1 MEISLPVG
9 TKVYKGFGNPGVGCS
24 TLVKDT
30 RIFFVTQNPRLAKVY
45 SGRGT
50 ACPYV
55 TKKPLRLFVLNH
67 KNIQLVSKHFSR
79 ETRLGLQFVL
89 GTNVLRGQQAE
100 VYRRI
105 ISGKLPRRFLNRPF
119 GRGERLSVTNINRD
133 VFTRFAHDFLIP
145 KGFDGF
151 YSHPKKTGFHGG
163 YFPAEI
169 MLVDGGRVLKRPG
182 PEQVPLLSRVSVIR
196 ELPYLFIQYCKRN
209 RILLRSFRNYFVPY
223 LGGGMGVRLY
233 LEARKIK
240 PPAKVQ
246 DTSDFDF
253 TFAVSRK
260 LKLRDINQHTSIMY
274 SLMSKH
280 LNGFIAW
287 LNRTYTQTNAQLVT
301 SHFIPPGR
309 YFPATKKYIYR
320 VYQFRIQF
328 PGKEPMDFVDATLAH
343 VPGTSREDIHPVY
356 SKKYGLPI
364 PRLKK
369 LHESVAAVLAGSFVY
384 KGAKPRNPIYGNRPE
399 KGEKN
404 VARLAALQN
413 IAPKQVSILQ
423 NFIQRIKKR
432 NVRGAKVNANKIIK
446 YIQSKKK

>member
-9 TKVYKGFGNPGVGCS
+9 TKLYKGFGNPSMGCS

-45 SGRGT
+45 SGRHV
-50 ACPYV
+50 ACPFV
-55 TKKPLRLFVLNH
+55 TKKPLRLFILNH

-79 ETRLGLQFVL
+79 ETRLGLSFVL

-105 ISGKLPRRFLNRPF
+105 VSGKLPRRYLSRPM
-119 GRGERLSVTNINRD
+119 GRGERLSITNVNRD
-133 VFTRFAHDFLIP
+133 VFERFAHDFLIP

-151 YSHPKKTGFHGG
+151 YSRAKRSGFHGG
-163 YFPAEI
+163 FFPAEI

-182 PEQVPLLSRVSVIR
+182 PEQAPLLSRASIIR
-196 ELPYLFIQYCKRN
+196 ELPYLFIQYCKKN
-209 RILLRSFRNYFVPY
+209 RDLLTPFRNYFILS

-233 LEARKIK
+233 LEARGKT

-253 TFAVSRK
+253 TFAVSKK
-260 LKLRDINQHTSIMY
+260 LGLRAINQHTRIMY
-274 SLMSKH
+274 GLMYKH

-287 LNRTYTQTNAQLVT
+287 LNRTYAQTNAELII

-309 YFPATKKYIYR
+309 YFPVTKKYVYR

-343 VPGTSREDIHPVY
+343 VPGSSRDDIHPVY
-356 SKKYGLPI
+356 SKMYGLPL

-369 LHESVAAVLAGSFVY
+369 LHESVSAVLAGSFVY
-384 KGAKPRNPIYGNRPE
+384 SGAKPRNPIYGNRPE
-399 KGEKN
+399 KGQKN
-404 VARLAALQN
+404 VARLKTLQN
-413 IAPKQVSILQ
+413 LAPRQVSVIT

-432 NVRGAKVNANKIIK
+432 NVRGAKTNANKIIK
-446 YIQSKKK
+446 YIQSKK